1 MKYIKTFEA
10 KKEYEI
16 GDTVVFKLKK
26 AVGVYDIK
34 VGVIKE
40 KSKAFDNWRTITDL
54 DNRIYGD
61 LSIRPSHIV
70 KKASK
75 KDIDKYMIEPISK
88 KYNI

>member
-16 GDTVVFKLKK
+16 GDTVVFKFKR

-40 KSKAFDNWRTITDL
+40 KGKVFDNWWTITDL
-54 DNRIYGD
+54 DNRKYGD
-61 LSIRPSHIV
+61 LSIPNTRIV
-70 KKASK
+70 KKANK
-75 KDIDKYMIEPISK
+75 KDINKYLLEPIK
-88 KYNI
+88 DKFNI